1 MKRVFALVLAAM
13 MILTA
18 MALTGCGDKDKKENA
33 SVEAPEGAVANTNS
47 DGVTTSFYK
56 NEYDDKGN
64 LTRNYDYNSKGELL
78 GSTAYEYSRKR

>member
-33 SVEAPEGAVANTNS
+33 SVSRNHKGDASHLLQLSS
-47 DGVTTSFYK
+47 D
-56 NEYDDKGN
+56 
-64 LTRNYDYNSKGELL
+64 
-78 GSTAYEYSRKR
+78 